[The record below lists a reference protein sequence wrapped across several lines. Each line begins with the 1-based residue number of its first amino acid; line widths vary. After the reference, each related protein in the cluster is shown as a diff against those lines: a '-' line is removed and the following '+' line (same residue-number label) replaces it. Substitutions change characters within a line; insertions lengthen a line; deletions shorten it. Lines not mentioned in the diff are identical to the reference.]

1 MSRLISNN
9 RVKEFY
15 INSKKHISAAHALST
30 ASGGTVDHS
39 QKIQDKDPTSKP
51 ATALSDEGN
60 STDNKSSEASIRVTN
75 VAEEQKELESS
86 TTKTVANAEYVKA
99 TKMIPRKQFK
109 TIKKKLQKRE
119 RRRLAAI
126 EAKKQQTIQ

>member
-1 MSRLISNN
+1 MSRLISNS

-30 ASGGTVDHS
+30 ASGGTVDPS

-60 STDNKSSEASIRVTN
+60 GTDNKSSETSIRVTSA
-75 VAEEQKELESS
+75 AEGQKELESS
-86 TTKTVANAEYVKA
+86 TTKTVANAEYVKT

-119 RRRLAAI
+119 HRRLAAI
-126 EAKKQQTIQ
+126 EAKRQQTIQ